1 MKNLGIGLKPDESKL
16 VKDFIL
22 LPLLLDALEN
32 DRGILSA
39 AALKMPVITNT
50 LIGRLQKA
58 ALADLAQV
66 RRSMRECGL
75 KVYEERKTHLGVEV
89 EFLCRGYHHKL
100 SMLWGLVESEIE
112 QRSFTYLGLDIADK
126 GRVF

>member
-1 MKNLGIGLKPDESKL
+1 MSSIGLKPEESKL

-39 AALKMPVITNT
+39 AALKMPVISNT
-50 LIGRLQKA
+50 IIDRLQKA

-66 RRSMRECGL
+66 RKNMRERGL
-75 KVYEERKTHLGVEV
+75 KVYEDRKTRLGVEV

-100 SMLWGLVESEIE
+100 SMLWGLVEAEIE
-112 QRSFTYLGLDIADK
+112 QRSYTYLGLDIADK
-126 GRVF
+126 GREF

>member
-1 MKNLGIGLKPDESKL
+1 MLSIGLKPDESKL

-22 LPLLLDALEN
+22 LPLLLDVLEN
-32 DRGILSA
+32 DRGILSVA
-39 AALKMPVITNT
+39 VLKMPVISNT
-50 LIGRLQKA
+50 IIDRLQKA

-66 RRSMRECGL
+66 RKNMRERGL
-75 KVYEERKTHLGVEV
+75 KVYEDRKTRLGVEV

-112 QRSFTYLGLDIADK
+112 QRSYTYLGLDIADK
-126 GRVF
+126 GREF

>member
-1 MKNLGIGLKPDESKL
+1 MGVGLKPDESKL
-16 VKDFIL
+16 VKDYIL
-22 LPLLLDALEN
+22 LPLLLDVLEK

-50 LIGRLQKA
+50 IIERLQKA
-58 ALADLAQV
+58 VLADLSQV
-66 RRSMRECGL
+66 RRDMRQRGL
-75 KVYEERKTHLGVEV
+75 KVYEERKTRLGVEV

-112 QRSFTYLGLDIADK
+112 QRSYTYLALDIVDK
-126 GRVF
+126 GREF